1 MRFFFYAE
9 SGLRRCGK
17 SCRLRWLN
25 YLRPDI
31 KHGGFT
37 EEEDNII
44 CTLYK
49 TLGSRWSII
58 ASQLPGRTDNDVHQ
72 VEEKLLAR
80 NPNSTNKLNI
90 NTTNHVLLQK
100 KNTTNHVQLSSSPC
114 SVSIAKGKGYGYDFS
129 APFNQGSTILPKMGV
144 GLEHNSNSMTLLHD
158 PIPFSLPAAALGV
171 SDFSPNLN
179 SYSVSSSQAGSTSS
193 SSQGVPNSYSIP
205 IENNCI
211 SWSGNGA
218 SEIDAFLMDFSYG
231 SSYDFL
237 NGYGFQDKMVE
248 ASPNLANFPSTK
260 VSGSENLQNV
270 TY

>member
-17 SCRLRWLN
+17 SCCLRWLN

-58 ASQLPGRTDNDVHQ
+58 VSQLPGRTDNDVKNYWNTKLKK
-72 VEEKLLAR
+72 KLLAT

-90 NTTNHVLLQK
+90 
-100 KNTTNHVQLSSSPC
+100 NTTNHVQLSSSPC

-158 PIPFSLPAAALGV
+158 PIPFPLPAAALGV

-179 SYSVSSSQAGSTSS
+179 SYSVSSSQAGSASS

-248 ASPNLANFPSTK
+248 ASPNLANFPSSK